1 MHLLFAGLA
10 KSLESPYIGP
20 MDHKNAMPAPHS
32 HGSKD
37 LASHDHDDCEG
48 HGSNLRSHPVKL
60 TPGRKIILDLLCEAA
75 KPMGAYDMIDKVA
88 ETTGKRPAPISIYR
102 ALDFLLE
109 NGLVHRLSSRNTFV
123 VCGHRHAAGEPLV
136 FLICDS
142 CGSVAEKSAPQ
153 IGACLDHVASEAHF
167 SRKSQIIEVSGVCAR
182 CSIEAI

>member
-1 MHLLFAGLA
+1 MQYHTPPVFAGLA
-10 KSLESPYIGP
+10 KTLESPYIGR
-20 MDHKNAMPAPHS
+20 MTHKSAMSAPHS
-32 HGSKD
+32 

-48 HGSNLRSHPVKL
+48 HGSNLRDRPVKL

-123 VCGHRHAAGEPLV
+123 VCGHRHGEGEPLV
-136 FLICDS
+136 FLICDA
-142 CGSVAEKSAPQ
+142 CGRVSEDSAPELDT
-153 IGACLDHVASEAHF
+153 CLDHVANATHF
-167 SRKSQIIEVSGVCAR
+167 TRKSQIIEVSGVCAR
-182 CSIEAI
+182 CAAASI